1 MFKVVNFHLCCTIQ
15 IDFVTWLFCLLYD
28 CYTHALLYACVFLL
42 EIGPWIS
49 WCYSFSWS
57 FMKPVNNLLL
67 WIESVFF
74 VDIYLRWWTSIQLIL
89 NLKWNYDAETQSHVL
104 SVLLL
109 LIFLVFF
116 VWTKIAIMWHLC
128 TCKQCVTLC
137 TKLLCIVCLV
147 LYCNLMFCFC
157 KISIQ
162 MLNLKVCFCN
172 YFLKLET
179 MMWCVCCCSRK
190 NIYQEWLDENFW
202 S

>member
-1 MFKVVNFHLCCTIQ
+1 MFKVVNFHLCYTIQ
-15 IDFVTWLFCLLYD
+15 IDFVTWPFCLLYD
-28 CYTHALLYACVFLL
+28 CFTHALLYACVFLL

-74 VDIYLRWWTSIQLIL
+74 VDIYLRWWTSIYNWFWIWSEIMMHKH
-89 NLKWNYDAETQSHVL
+89 NPMF
-104 SVLLL
+104 SVSFAIVN
-109 LIFLVFF
+109 IFGFF
-116 VWTKIAIMWHLC
+116 VWKKIAIMWHLC

-147 LYCNLMFCFC
+147 LYCNLMFCFW

-162 MLNLKVCFCN
+162 MLDLKVCFCN

-179 MMWCVCCCSRK
+179 MCM
-190 NIYQEWLDENFW
+190 LLF
-202 S
+202 